1 MVDQLQREEEIN
13 CRGRRAAWQTSLRER
28 RRPTA
33 GERRV
38 AWQISFRERRR
49 STAGERRAVWQIS
62 LRERRRPTVGE
73 RRAVRRSPG
82 CWVEELLCAR
92 VEPTAAV

>member
-49 STAGERRAVWQIS
+49 STAGERRAVYRS
-62 LRERRRPTVGE
+62 L
-73 RRAVRRSPG
+73 G
-82 CWVEELLCAR
+82 CWVEELLCAL
-92 VEPTAAV
+92 VELTAAV